1 MMKMNVAS
9 RAYSTVSFCWLNG
22 IIYFKIGGLLPLL
35 YVCSVKSHVQ
45 RTLNIKMG
53 MLIMRR
59 RLLKP
64 FLVMIIQMEQ
74 LMDLTYSKTTTC
86 ARKNVR
92 KSRNVIPM
100 SIITQRLASTNAD

>member
-1 MMKMNVAS
+1 MLRVLHIQRYAFVDIAAS
-9 RAYSTVSFCWLNG
+9 FKELFA
-22 IIYFKIGGLLPLL
+22 IIVLPLL

-59 RLLKP
+59 MLLKP
-64 FLVMIIQMEQ
+64 FLVIIIQMKQ

-92 KSRNVIPM
+92 KSKNVIPM